1 MRFKL
6 FFLIAE
12 MLFGLPVL
20 CYCLWFAKSVFCP
33 IKDHFFIGSLLYC
46 SLKREESVLL
56 GSSIYENISVL
67 FLSPFLLEKKLLFV
81 LSTV

>member
-6 FFLIAE
+6 VFLIAE

-33 IKDHFFIGSLLYC
+33 IKDHFFYRLS
-46 SLKREESVLL
+46 
-56 GSSIYENISVL
+56 SVL
-67 FLSPFLLEKKLLFV
+67 FIEKRRECSIRIKYL
-81 LSTV
+81 